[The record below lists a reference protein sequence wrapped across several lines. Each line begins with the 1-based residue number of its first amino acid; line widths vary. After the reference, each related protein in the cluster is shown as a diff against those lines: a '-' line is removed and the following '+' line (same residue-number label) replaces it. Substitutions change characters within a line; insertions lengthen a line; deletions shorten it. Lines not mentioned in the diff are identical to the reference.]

1 MPRSTPFRRPLL
13 AIAALALTLGA
24 CDDPTGSSFEPQG
37 RRIFAL
43 DGAGN
48 LVTFGSQNPGS
59 VRSTALSG
67 LQAGETLVGLDFR
80 PSNGML
86 VAAGSSSRIYRVDT
100 LTAAATVVGSTS
112 FTPALAGT
120 AFGFD
125 FNPTVD
131 RIRTHGSAGQN
142 LRLHPDLGTVA
153 ATDTA
158 LTYLAGDPGAGTVPR
173 IVGTAYTNSVTGA
186 TTTQLFGIDSNRDV
200 LVLVGAP
207 NGGRMTTVGALGVNT
222 GDDVGFD
229 IFGADAAR
237 EVYATLTVGSRSE
250 LYTINLTTGAATRV
264 GQIGTSSPIRGIAVA
279 P

>member
-13 AIAALALTLGA
+13 AAAALALTLAA
-24 CDDPTGSSFEPQG
+24 CDDPTGSEFEPQG

-59 VRSTALSG
+59 VRRTALSG

-80 PSNGML
+80 PNNGAL
-86 VAAGSSSRIYRVDT
+86 IAVGSSSRIYRVDT
-100 LTAAATVVGSTS
+100 LTAAAMVVGGSP

-131 RIRTHGSAGQN
+131 RIRLHGSAGQN

-158 LTYLAGDPGAGTVPR
+158 LTYASGDQNAGTTPR
-173 IVGTAYTNSVTGA
+173 ITGTAYTNSVAGA
-186 TTTQLFGIDSNRDV
+186 TTTVLFGIDSNRDV
-200 LVLVGAP
+200 LTLVGAP

-222 GDDVGFD
+222 TDDVGFD
-229 IFGADAAR
+229 IFGPDAAR

>member
-1 MPRSTPFRRPLL
+1 MPRSTPFRPLF
-13 AIAALALTLGA
+13 AVAALALTLAA
-24 CDDPTGSSFEPQG
+24 CDDSTGSSSFEPQG

-59 VRSTALSG
+59 VRSTPLSG
-67 LQAGETLVGLDFR
+67 LQPGETLVGLDFR

-100 LTAAATVVGSTS
+100 LTAAATVIGSAP

-153 ATDTA
+153 ASDTA
-158 LTYLAGDPGAGTVPR
+158 LTYLTGDAGAGTTPR
-173 IVGTAYTNSVTGA
+173 IVGTAYTNSVAGA
-186 TTTQLFGIDSNRDV
+186 TTTLLFGIDSNRDV
-200 LVLVGAP
+200 LTLVGAP

>member
-1 MPRSTPFRRPLL
+1 MLRSTPFRRPL
-13 AIAALALTLGA
+13 AFAALALALGA
-24 CDDPTGSSFEPQG
+24 CVDDPTGSSFEPRG

-59 VRSTALSG
+59 VRRTALTG

-80 PSNGML
+80 PSGGL
-86 VAAGSSSRIYRVDT
+86 FAAGSSSRIYRVDT
-100 LTAAATVVGSTS
+100 LTAAATVVGSAP

-158 LTYLAGDPGAGTVPR
+158 LTYRADDAGAGTAPR
-173 IVGTAYTNSVTGA
+173 IVGTAYTNSVAGA

-222 GDDVGFD
+222 SDDVGFD
-229 IFGADAAR
+229 IFGGDAAR

-250 LYTINLTTGAATRV
+250 LYTIDLTTGAAARV
-264 GQIGTSSPIRGIAVA
+264 GQIGGSSPIRGIAVA

>member
-13 AIAALALTLGA
+13 AAAALALTLGA
-24 CDDPTGSSFEPQG
+24 CTDDPTGSSFDPQG

-59 VRSTALSG
+59 VRSVALSG

-80 PSNGML
+80 PSGGL
-86 VAAGSSSRIYRVDT
+86 FAAGSSSRIYRVDT
-100 LTAAATVVGSTS
+100 LTAAATAVGSAP

-153 ATDTA
+153 AADTA
-158 LTYLAGDPGAGTVPR
+158 LTYAAGDPGAGTAPR
-173 IVGTAYTNSVTGA
+173 IVGTAYTNSVAGA

-250 LYTINLTTGAATRV
+250 LYTINLATGAATRV
-264 GQIGTSSPIRGIAVA
+264 GQIGTSGTIRGIAVA

>member
-1 MPRSTPFRRPLL
+1 MLRSTPFRRPLL
-13 AIAALALTLGA
+13 VVAALALTLGA
-24 CDDPTGSSFEPQG
+24 CDDDPTGSSFEPQG

-59 VRSTALSG
+59 VRRTALSG

-80 PSNGML
+80 PSGGL
-86 VAAGSSSRIYRVDT
+86 FAAGSSSRIYRVDT
-100 LTAAATVVGSTS
+100 LTAAATAVGSAP
-112 FTPALAGT
+112 FAPALAGT

-153 ATDTA
+153 FTDTA

-173 IVGTAYTNSVTGA
+173 IVGTAYTNSVAGS

-222 GDDVGFD
+222 SDDVGFD